1 MPAMLTRRSPPWSPW
16 RPRPDAA
23 PRAAAARP
31 RPAAV
36 AAIKTIHTLAW
47 LSIESCV
54 LYVLYAGFTDR
65 TGKRVGIAG
74 AIVAAETLVFAGNG
88 FRCPLTGLAERYGAQ
103 SGSVTDI
110 YLPKWFAHNMPA
122 IHAPLLVLMTY
133 LHARNLRR
141 SHSAAHQIRRLSGAV
156 PVDAAPDQDVC
167 GVDM

>member
-1 MPAMLTRRSPPWSPW
+1 MPATLTRRPPPWSPW

-23 PRAAAARP
+23 QPAVAIRP

-36 AAIKTIHTLAW
+36 TAIKAFHTLAW

-54 LYVLYAGFTDR
+54 VYVLYAGLRGRTD
-65 TGKRVGIAG
+65 TSVGIAG
-74 AIVAAETLVFAGNG
+74 GIVAGEVLVFAGSG
-88 FRCPLTGLAERYGAQ
+88 FRCPLTALAERYGAQ

-110 YLPKWFAHNMPA
+110 YLPRWFAHNMPA

-141 SHSAAHQIRRLSGAV
+141 LSLADDSRNLAMMAGR
-156 PVDAAPDQDVC
+156 P
-167 GVDM
+167 